1 MAGFREFVTGEVL
14 TASNVDDY
22 LAKQAVMKFA
32 DAAARNTALG
42 TAVGG
47 SNALRE
53 GMVAYLD
60 DTDEVVKYDGAA
72 WGTIG
77 AAGIGSNVVSTV
89 LAGTFTSTST
99 SYTDITGMSVTITPT
114 SNTAKILVVVNM
126 SIAFTAGSGRAGY
139 KLIRGATD
147 IYLGDVAGVRPQA
160 SRVAGVGAY
169 QNMSGDMV
177 FLDSPATTAATTYKL
192 ASIISGGTITV
203 NAAGDNSNATTIY
216 RGASSITVIEVAP

>member
-1 MAGFREFVTGEVL
+1 MPDTGAPWNIPYVAASDLVRDFPTDDEAQATAIAAGL
-14 TASNVDDY
+14 S
-22 LAKQAVMKFA
+22 
-32 DAAARNTALG
+32 AAGN
-42 TAVGG
+42 
-47 SNALRE
+47 
-53 GMVAYLD
+53 
-60 DTDEVVKYDGAA
+60 
-72 WGTIG
+72 
-77 AAGIGSNVVSTV
+77 AGIGSNVVSTV
-89 LAGTFTSTST
+89 LATTFSTTST

-126 SIAFTAGSGRAGY
+126 SIAFTAGGGRAGY

-160 SRVAGVGAY
+160 SRVAGVASF

-203 NAAGDNSNATTIY
+203 NATGNNSNATSNY

>member
-1 MAGFREFVTGEVL
+1 MPDTGAPWNIPYVAASDLVRDFPTDDEAQATAIAAGL
-14 TASNVDDY
+14 S
-22 LAKQAVMKFA
+22 
-32 DAAARNTALG
+32 AAGN
-42 TAVGG
+42 
-47 SNALRE
+47 
-53 GMVAYLD
+53 
-60 DTDEVVKYDGAA
+60 
-72 WGTIG
+72 
-77 AAGIGSNVVSTV
+77 AGIGSNVVSTV
-89 LAGTFTSTST
+89 LATTFSTTSTSF
-99 SYTDITGMSVTITPT
+99 TDITGMSVTITPT

-147 IYLGDVAGVRPQA
+147 IYLGAVEGVRPQA
-160 SRVAGVGAY
+160 SRAAGVASF

>member
-89 LAGTFTSTST
+89 LATTFSTTST

-126 SIAFTAGSGRAGY
+126 SIAFTAGGGRAGY
-139 KLIRGATD
+139 KLIRRATD
-147 IYLGDVAGVRPQA
+147 IYLGDVAGVRVQA
-160 SRVAGVGAY
+160 SRVAGVGSF

-192 ASIISGGTITV
+192 AVRLSGGTVMV
-203 NAAGDNSNATTIY
+203 NATGDNTNGTADF